1 MPLRQEV
8 NRHKEMYSK
17 ERMSRLAAQQ
27 EVSALKEQLSRV
39 EKLNEDLEREVK
51 TIPAIAESN
60 DILKGDLMQLRQR
73 FKEEKTQMVSQLR
86 ALESSARDVEA
97 LRGDVKHLAM
107 R

>member
-1 MPLRQEV
+1 
-8 NRHKEMYSK
+8 
-17 ERMSRLAAQQ
+17 MSRLAAQQ